1 MPLQSNGLVEIK
13 ADSNDENLTSAEQ
26 QVVSKWFT
34 KVPEVPSSSYSAKE
48 VKTK

>member
-13 ADSNDENLTSAEQ
+13 ADSNDTNLTSAEQ
-26 QVVSKWFT
+26 QVVNTWFT